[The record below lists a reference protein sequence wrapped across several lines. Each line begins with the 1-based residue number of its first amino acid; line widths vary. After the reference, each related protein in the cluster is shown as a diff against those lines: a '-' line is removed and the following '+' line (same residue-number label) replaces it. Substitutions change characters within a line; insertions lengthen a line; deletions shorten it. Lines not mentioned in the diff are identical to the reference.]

1 MAAWGYQLNED
12 DSFCEVVESFR
23 RKLCSY
29 HSMEKI
35 VEDIRTE
42 YGGGIDDHI
51 VRLAIAECLWR
62 VDALTKDDILYVKSV
77 IDSEI
82 DASYWAGL
90 DVDDVFLRNRS
101 KELHHFFD
109 RISNPP
115 EPCQM
120 WGNLQVQ
127 QQLQK
132 GTIFWYKSKGNI
144 YGAVVLEV
152 VRDNDPYYLIAISE
166 GLGGIP
172 VHSLEITQA
181 QVFTVAW
188 FGTENLLNAKR
199 MHILEV
205 IDIKRNYQGR
215 YGLRLG
221 DDRSFS
227 LTNCGQ
233 SFTWSHA
240 YRAISFHDRTIK
252 DFL

>member
-1 MAAWGYQLNED
+1 MAAWGYKLNED
-12 DSFCEVVESFR
+12 DSFCEVIESFQS
-23 RKLCSY
+23 KLCNY
-29 HSMEKI
+29 HSLEII
-35 VEDIRTE
+35 VEDILTE

-51 VRLAIAECLWR
+51 VRLAIVECLWR
-62 VDALTKDDILYVKSV
+62 ANALTRDDILYVKSV

-166 GLGGIP
+166 GLGVVP

-205 IDIKRNYQGR
+205 IDIKKNYQGR

-221 DDRSFS
+221 DDKSVC

-252 DFL
+252 DLL